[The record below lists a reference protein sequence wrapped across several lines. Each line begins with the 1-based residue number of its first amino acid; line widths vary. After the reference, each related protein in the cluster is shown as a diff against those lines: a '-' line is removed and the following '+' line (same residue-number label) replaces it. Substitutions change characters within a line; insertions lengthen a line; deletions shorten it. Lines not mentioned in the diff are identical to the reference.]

1 MTVPVLD
8 TSKIAPTHLSAID
21 AQWLDT
27 QRHDKKFLMDLQDI
41 QSFID
46 AHFQVLEVLSID
58 SLTSFRYVTEYYD
71 TPEYLLYRDHY
82 MRRRR
87 RIKVRIRH
95 YTDSGL
101 SQCEVKAR
109 RGNSL
114 TRKFILGNST
124 ELGETEHQFIS
135 DTLQDLKLADR
146 LAPSIA
152 QLVHVATT
160 TFDRITLNR
169 TDVNEKITIDLN
181 FVVST
186 DENSLSGSKDLA
198 LVEVKSITKRTRT
211 RTEFAKLGVFPIGF
225 SKYASVIEMLISERP
240 RVNSRRALKYAFG
253 LTSAQQ

>member
-1 MTVPVLD
+1 MSVLD
-8 TSKIAPTHLSAID
+8 TSKVAPTHLSAID
-21 AQWLDT
+21 AQWLDI

-46 AHFQVLEVLSID
+46 EHFQVLEVLEID
-58 SLTSFRYVTEYYD
+58 SLRSFRYVTKYYD
-71 TPEYLLYRDHY
+71 TPSYLLYRDHY

-95 YTDSGL
+95 YADSGL

-114 TRKFILGNST
+114 TRKFIFANST
-124 ELGETEHQFIS
+124 EIGATEHKFITG
-135 DTLQDLKLADR
+135 TLKDLNLTDR
-146 LAPSIA
+146 LASSVN
-152 QLVHVATT
+152 QLGHVATT

-181 FVVST
+181 FAVST
-186 DENSLSGSKDLA
+186 DENSISGSKDLA

-240 RVNSRRALKYAFG
+240 RVNSRRALQRAFG
-253 LTSAQQ
+253 LTPAQ